1 VTGLAFLPAGT
12 ITFFGAPRVGRLVN
26 RIGTAPVIAAGFVSF
41 TAAFVLFLRIDE
53 SPTYVGTILPT
64 MVLCGIGYAMCL
76 PALNMQATDGIA
88 DHEQGLASGLLNT
101 SFQVGGAI
109 ILAVITAIVTAK
121 AGSSKDPS
129 VVLAAYKPAIA
140 VIAALAAVGF
150 LVSLSG
156 VVARRRGTVD
166 ARGAESRA

>member
-1 VTGLAFLPAGT
+1 V
-12 ITFFGAPRVGRLVN
+12 
-26 RIGTAPVIAAGFVSF
+26 
-41 TAAFVLFLRIDE
+41 FLRINE
-53 SPTYVGTILPT
+53 SPTYIGTILPT
-64 MVLCGIGYAMCL
+64 MVLCGIGYATCL

-109 ILAVITAIVTAK
+109 ILAVITAIVTSK
-121 AGSSKDPS
+121 AGSSKDPA

-140 VIAALAAVGF
+140 VIAGLAAVGF

-156 VVARRRGTVD
+156 VLVGRRRTAG

>member
-1 VTGLAFLPAGT
+1 V
-12 ITFFGAPRVGRLVN
+12 
-26 RIGTAPVIAAGFVSF
+26 
-41 TAAFVLFLRIDE
+41 FLRIDE
-53 SPTYVGTILPT
+53 SPTYIGTILPT
-64 MVLCGIGYAMCL
+64 MILCGIGYATCL

-109 ILAVITAIVTAK
+109 ILAVITAIVTSK
-121 AGSSKDPS
+121 AGSSKDPA
-129 VVLAAYKPAIA
+129 VVLAGYKPAIA
-140 VIAALAAVGF
+140 AIAGLAAVGF

-156 VVARRRGTVD
+156 VLAGRHRTAG